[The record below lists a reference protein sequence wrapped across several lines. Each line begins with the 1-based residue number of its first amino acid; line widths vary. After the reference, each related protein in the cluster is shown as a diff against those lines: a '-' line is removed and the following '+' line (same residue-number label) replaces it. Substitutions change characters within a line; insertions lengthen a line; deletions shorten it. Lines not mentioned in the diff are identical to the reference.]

1 MYPISSAVK
10 ELFDRNQKQVI
21 RIRMDTDS
29 ETYNLTEADI
39 ISGSF
44 SIDRYSIT
52 GNRIEVGSACAGECK
67 FKLKNYNGQWNT
79 VKFEGAQLF
88 IEIGIADWAN
98 YQSTSDI
105 TWIPCGY
112 FTIDAPVKTKSI
124 LSVDALD
131 RMAKL
136 DKPADWSQLT
146 SATTVQ
152 MLVSRICD
160 LCDVVLANGSAIA
173 SLPNASYRIVLPT
186 DADLTYRNLLQAAC
200 MLMGT
205 CAFFNYNGLLEIKW
219 YTNTSVSIDETKR
232 YSHEIQENDITITGV
247 YFYREN
253 SETDIEEYLSGTK
266 DYAIDISDNPLLGND
281 VQGVVTALGTA
292 LNGFTYRPAKAT
304 VKPAPYLY
312 PMDEYSFLKAGN
324 TYTAIVSNVTV
335 GLNANTS
342 IEGKGETKENNGY
355 ATYGNF
361 NNVQSKI
368 VEYAKKKVDKEIND
382 RTMLLMNLNEMV
394 MNSLGLYETTLA
406 VSGGGY
412 QYYFHDASTLAN
424 STIIYTF
431 DANGFAWTD
440 DWNDGDPIWNYG
452 ITRDGNAIINML
464 SAYKI
469 SADIIT
475 AGTMRAVN
483 LIFGTEPN
491 TTELRT
497 NDASTGAL
505 FEGTGVMQFDTKG
518 EFRATNVDT
527 DNHEANRILLTNSST
542 ESSAEMYNFFN
553 NVRSNDIDMTGSAS
567 LNQVWLV
574 NNRRGEDIN
583 ANSLQFVNNDT
594 SNQLGIRNAQFNSDV
609 PTVNANRVLLN
620 STSTHNYA
628 EIYNCIP
635 GQQTSSGTS
644 VSAGTLRFN
653 SDSSGTN
660 YMWLDNYDSSGVR
673 KNYLY
678 FQSNSSDNSLFLRNN
693 SQNGSIQ
700 QIYMSNAGLE
710 LYSNNSIIINAPY
723 NSSTNRSGVVVRQ
736 NNQDYPTYGYVEVY
750 YGSSRYRFRNGLL
763 CEVVPDN

>member
-10 ELFDRNQKQVI
+10 ELFDKNQKQVI
-21 RIRMDTDS
+21 RIRMDTESD
-29 ETYNLTEADI
+29 TYNLTEADI

-52 GNRIEVGSACAGECK
+52 GTRIEVGSACAGECK
-67 FKLKNYNGQWNT
+67 FKLKNYDGHWNT

-152 MLVSRICD
+152 TLVSRICD

-186 DADLTYRNLLQAAC
+186 DGDLTYRNLLQAAC

-253 SETDIEEYLSGTK
+253 SEEDIEEYLSGTK

-281 VQGVVTALGTA
+281 VEGVVTALGTA

-505 FEGTGVMQFDTKG
+505 FEGTGVMQFETKG
-518 EFRATNVDT
+518 EFRATNYDT
-527 DNHEANRILLTNSST
+527 SGNQANRILLENSGT
-542 ESSAEMYNFFN
+542 ISSAEMYNLFDNKKSNYLDLTGYSTQNQTLLQNNRYSSDTIAANFINMLSNSFN
-553 NVRSNDIDMTGSAS
+553 NNLAINNYESGNSTQKLANRILAQSYTSGSSNQIEIANYLRSQSVQSNYIRMLSNTSGNSMEIRNDSSFSGTTSTAHQIIKFNSEGLTLETTNILKLDLTNNSTWMNALQIKYNNAWHTGYTGYLTIAGQSR
-567 LNQVWLV
+567 L
-574 NNRRGEDIN
+574 
-583 ANSLQFVNNDT
+583 FVN
-594 SNQLGIRNAQFNSDV
+594 GILTQTNAS
-609 PTVNANRVLLN
+609 
-620 STSTHNYA
+620 
-628 EIYNCIP
+628 
-635 GQQTSSGTS
+635 
-644 VSAGTLRFN
+644 
-653 SDSSGTN
+653 
-660 YMWLDNYDSSGVR
+660 
-673 KNYLY
+673 
-678 FQSNSSDNSLFLRNN
+678 
-693 SQNGSIQ
+693 
-700 QIYMSNAGLE
+700 
-710 LYSNNSIIINAPY
+710 
-723 NSSTNRSGVVVRQ
+723 
-736 NNQDYPTYGYVEVY
+736 
-750 YGSSRYRFRNGLL
+750 
-763 CEVVPDN
+763 

>member
-1 MYPISSAVK
+1 MYPIGSATK
-10 ELFDRNQKQVI
+10 ALFDANQKQVC
-21 RIRMDTDS
+21 RIRMDAATD
-29 ETYNLTEADI
+29 TYNLTEADI

-52 GNRIEVGSACAGECK
+52 GTRIEIGSACAGECK
-67 FKLKNYNGQWNT
+67 FKLKNYTGQWNS

-88 IEIGIADWAN
+88 VEIGIADWEN
-98 YQSTSDI
+98 YQSASDI

-112 FTIDAPVKTKSI
+112 FTIDAPVKNSSI
-124 LSVDALD
+124 LAVEALD

-152 MLVSRICD
+152 TLISRICD
-160 LCDVVLANGSAIA
+160 LCDVILANGSAVS

-186 DADLTYRNLLQAAC
+186 DEDDYTYRNLLQAAC
-200 MLMGT
+200 MLTGT
-205 CAFFNYNGLLEIKW
+205 CAFFNYNGLLELKW

-232 YSHEIQENDITITGV
+232 YNHEIQENDITITGV
-247 YFYREN
+247 YFYKEIDE
-253 SETDIEEYLSGTK
+253 STVQEYLSGTK
-266 DYAIDISDNPLLGND
+266 DYAFDISENPLLGDN

-292 LNGFTYRPAKAT
+292 LNGFTYRPVKAT

-312 PMDEYSFLKAGN
+312 PMDKYSFLKAGT
-324 TYTAIVSNVTV
+324 TYNAIVSNVTV

-355 ATYGNF
+355 ATYGTMT
-361 NNVQSKI
+361 NVQSKI
-368 VEYAKKKVDKEIND
+368 VEYAKTKVDKEIND

-394 MNSLGLYETTLA
+394 MNSLGLYETTLP

-497 NDASTGAL
+497 NDQSTGAL
-505 FEGTGVMQFDTKG
+505 FEGTGVMQFETKG
-518 EFRATNVDT
+518 EFRAKNLDSN
-527 DNHEANRILLTNSST
+527 DYEANHLLLTNTGNS
-542 ESSAEMYNFFN
+542 SSAEMYNYFSNTVSNFIDFTALSDQNKTEIKNFRYGSGTIAANSFQQISNSFN
-553 NVRSNDIDMTGSAS
+553 SNTVILNYEGANTNQVLANRLTEASYDSIGQNYVELSNFGRGLGTIANSIKMFSTTSGHSMEIRNISSFTGTTASAYQLVKMAADGLTLETTNKLKLDLSNNGTWEDALQIKWQGNWESGFTGYLNVAGKLRLFVNGILTQTGS
-567 LNQVWLV
+567 
-574 NNRRGEDIN
+574 
-583 ANSLQFVNNDT
+583 
-594 SNQLGIRNAQFNSDV
+594 
-609 PTVNANRVLLN
+609 
-620 STSTHNYA
+620 
-628 EIYNCIP
+628 
-635 GQQTSSGTS
+635 
-644 VSAGTLRFN
+644 
-653 SDSSGTN
+653 
-660 YMWLDNYDSSGVR
+660 
-673 KNYLY
+673 
-678 FQSNSSDNSLFLRNN
+678 
-693 SQNGSIQ
+693 
-700 QIYMSNAGLE
+700 
-710 LYSNNSIIINAPY
+710 
-723 NSSTNRSGVVVRQ
+723 
-736 NNQDYPTYGYVEVY
+736 
-750 YGSSRYRFRNGLL
+750 
-763 CEVVPDN
+763 